1 MAGFSAHG
9 GVESSAN
16 PKPGSK
22 GYLKWYWTRGEGRR
36 KWNSWTELYTHLR
49 KHLAE
54 PMAKRVA
61 SQWFHDVKGYW
72 PGDRRNR

>member
-1 MAGFSAHG
+1 MVAQRQLLTPSLDPQAI
-9 GVESSAN
+9 SDR
-16 PKPGSK
+16 
-22 GYLKWYWTRGEGRR
+22 LKWYWTKGEGRR
-36 KWNSWTELYTHLR
+36 KWDSWTELYSHLR

-72 PGDRRNR
+72 PGSKLNR